1 MSNDP
6 SRRQAAA
13 TLGLPP
19 DADEAAV
26 RAAFLK
32 KLAAVDFVPPEG
44 QAAAVNRLS
53 RFRLPMSA
61 EAKRESA
68 GYERANLELFVQHFW
83 RLAPAERARTWQR
96 LDLHCSDPD
105 VRQSLARLKPGLEV
119 PVKRHEDW
127 NADQLATF
135 IRESFLLSPRE
146 RAVRRIEWL
155 AEQSPGPSLA
165 ARARYLRQHDGGAAE
180 LDPALIKDLL
190 LAHAEPPAVP
200 ALDPATLEKVTAK
213 ESRKAEKARRKA
225 ERQAAGS
232 EGGGGFTFSW
242 HYLWLIAIIVRVV
255 IGVAGRG
262 GSTTSTPNYQ
272 PRYTPQA
279 DIYKPKPAYD
289 SNKSAPSP
297 FPVKR

>member
-32 KLAAVDFVPPEG
+32 RLAADDFVPPEG

-83 RLAPAERARTWQR
+83 RLAPAERARTWER
-96 LDLHCSDPD
+96 LDLHCSDPES
-105 VRQSLARLKPGLEV
+105 RQVLARLKPGLDV
-119 PVKRHEDW
+119 PVIRHEDW
-127 NADQLATF
+127 NADKLAAF
-135 IRESFLLSPRE
+135 VREIFLLPPRE
-146 RAVRRIEWL
+146 RAVRRMEWL
-155 AEQSPGPSLA
+155 AEQVAGPALVERVRLLRRHDA
-165 ARARYLRQHDGGAAE
+165 GTALLDPLLLNDLQQARAGPL
-180 LDPALIKDLL
+180 
-190 LAHAEPPAVP
+190 AVP
-200 ALDPATLEKVTAK
+200 PLEPDVLEKIAAK
-213 ESRKAEKARRKA
+213 EAKKADKVRRAA
-225 ERQAAGS
+225 ERQAAGN
-232 EGGGGFTFSW
+232 EGGGGWTFSW
-242 HYLWLIAIIVRVV
+242 HYIWIFALVVRLVM
-255 IGVAGRG
+255 ALAG
-262 GSTTSTPNYQ
+262 GSQSTRSTPNYP

-279 DIYKPKPAYD
+279 DIYKPTPAFDPNKP
-289 SNKSAPSP
+289 APSP